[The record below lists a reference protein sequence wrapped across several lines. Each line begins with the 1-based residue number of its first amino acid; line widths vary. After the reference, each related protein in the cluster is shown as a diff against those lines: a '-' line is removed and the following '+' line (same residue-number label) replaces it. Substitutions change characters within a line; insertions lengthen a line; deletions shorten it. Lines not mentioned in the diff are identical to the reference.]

1 VPAENKKYL
10 NLLQSNDHKITAED
24 IRLLIK
30 SYICIQCGE
39 NGDDDISLSFITVT
53 NKLERII

>member
-30 SYICIQCGE
+30 SYICMQCGE

-53 NKLERII
+53 NK